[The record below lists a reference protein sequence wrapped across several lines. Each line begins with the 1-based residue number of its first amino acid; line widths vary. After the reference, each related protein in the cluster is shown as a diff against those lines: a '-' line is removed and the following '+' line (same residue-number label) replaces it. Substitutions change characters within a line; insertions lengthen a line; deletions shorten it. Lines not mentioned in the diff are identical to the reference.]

1 MHRDKTQQLHVY
13 NSVIESTNVVCVT
26 KSLECCDKH
35 KRNDRISQNE
45 RSTKTLFKLVC
56 TKFCIQNKCYV
67 VTIMCTHKR
76 KQTTKVHI
84 SKTD

>member
-35 KRNDRISQNE
+35 KKMTEYHKMKDQLKRYSNWCVQN
-45 RSTKTLFKLVC
+45 SVYK
-56 TKFCIQNKCYV
+56 INA
-67 VTIMCTHKR
+67 M
-76 KQTTKVHI
+76 
-84 SKTD
+84 